1 MHINYLMGWCKDV
14 NKNVKR
20 VLLVLLVLLFVPKV
34 AYASTLGSQVEVG
47 SYFTLGSMDLHF
59 SRIFL
64 YKMVFIN
71 GILNT
76 LKITAISLIWGTVLG
91 VLLSLA
97 KVSSVKPLKWF
108 AQFYTSIFRGTP
120 LMVQLFLVYFATPQL
135 FNYDIPA
142 FTAAAITYS
151 LNSGAYVSEILRGG
165 IESVNHGQTEAALA
179 LGVSRSATMFDIV
192 IPQALRSVL
201 PALVNE
207 AIALLKDSSLVA
219 TIGMLDIMRA
229 SQTAMNA
236 TYLAF
241 EPFILA
247 AIIYYVMV
255 MILTAFAK
263 RLEMGMRKSD

>member
-1 MHINYLMGWCKDV
+1 MSKII
-14 NKNVKR
+14 KR
-20 VLLVLLVLLFVPKV
+20 VFLVTLLLCLVPTSVL
-34 AYASTLGSQVEVG
+34 ASTLNSHEILVNNFVIGNMHLN
-47 SYFTLGSMDLHF
+47 FARL
-59 SRIFL
+59 IP
-64 YKMVFIN
+64 YKNVFIN
-71 GILNT
+71 GLVNT
-76 LKITAISLIWGTVLG
+76 LKITAFSLVGGTVLG
-91 VLLSLA
+91 VLLALA
-97 KVSSVKPLKWF
+97 KVSNIKILKPF

-142 FTAAAITYS
+142 FTAAVITYS

-165 IESVNHGQTEAALA
+165 IESVSHGQTEAALA
-179 LGVSRSATMFDIV
+179 LGVSRNATMFDIV

-219 TIGMLDIMRA
+219 TIGMLDLMRA

-241 EPFILA
+241 EPFLLV
-247 AIIYYVMV
+247 AIVYYVLV
-255 MILTAFAK
+255 MFLTYIAK
-263 RLEMGMRKSD
+263 RLEVGMRKSD